1 MKIKVMERDPSV
13 HTRTGA
19 KELQRVTQNADPKF
33 HPFEK
38 PREYVR
44 ALNAVKTQRMFAKP
58 FVRALDG
65 HRDSVYVMARHPNK
79 MTLFASG
86 SADGEVRLW
95 DVSNGYVSTRVEF
108 VGDGYKPISTFSCS
122 SNFQFRAN
130 SELQR

>member
-1 MKIKVMERDPSV
+1 MQRDATE
-13 HTRTGA
+13 HTRTRP

-95 DVSNGYVSTRVEF
+95 DVSNGYVFIQRELVRE
-108 VGDGYKPISTFSCS
+108 GYD
-122 SNFQFRAN
+122 SNSRTPFAG
-130 SELQR
+130 L

>member
-1 MKIKVMERDPSV
+1 MKIKVMQRDATE
-13 HTRTGA
+13 HTRTRP

-44 ALNAVKTQRMFAKP
+44 AVAAVKTQRMFAKP

-65 HRDSVYVMARHPNK
+65 HRDSVYVMTRHPNK

-95 DVSNGYVSTRVEF
+95 DVSSGYVLLVHR
-108 VGDGYKPISTFSCS
+108 
-122 SNFQFRAN
+122 
-130 SELQR
+130 